1 MDEFCVSERTIRRD
15 IEFLAYHYNI
25 QSFSGRYGG
34 YKLLDMDDYKEKK
47 KENRRIKVDTL
58 KEILKTCDEKQKPV
72 IESILNQNKRQS
84 YIFPWTCPYAKVRY
98 IRRRRFMRV
107 YG

>member
-1 MDEFCVSERTIRRD
+1 MNDRCIAILKLLQNGTFIKRQTLMDEFCVSERTIRRD

-34 YKLLDMDDYKEKK
+34 YKLLDINDYKEKK

-58 KEILKTCDEKQKPV
+58 KEILKTCTDSQKPV
-72 IESILNQNKRQS
+72 IESIIS
-84 YIFPWTCPYAKVRY
+84 DYINA
-98 IRRRRFMRV
+98 I
-107 YG
+107 

>member
-34 YKLLDMDDYKEKK
+34 YRLLDMADYKDKK

-58 KEILKTCDEKQKPV
+58 KEILKTCDGKQKTI
-72 IESILNQNKRQS
+72 IESIIS
-84 YIFPWTCPYAKVRY
+84 DYINA
-98 IRRRRFMRV
+98 I
-107 YG
+107 